1 MDFTHAVFIKVDEII
16 ADKVVDNFNDR
27 GYVRDLLCWQVEND
41 AEAGHCD
48 VSSYRNYGTVGVS
61 QGMGEGADDILQR

>member
-27 GYVRDLLCWQVEND
+27 GYVRDLQCWQVEND
-41 AEAGHCD
+41 AEARHCD
-48 VSSYRNYGTVGVS
+48 VSSYRNCGTVSVS
-61 QGMGEGADDILQR
+61 HVMEEGAGDVL